1 MNAYFKGDKN
11 VFVFEPIPKAK
22 RGRKKAVCHF
32 DRIRNG
38 TNEDIVEELE
48 KAIVWARSLTGRQ
61 WNAITNSPGGLK
73 AFIRETMERNGENE
87 SQT

>member
-11 VFVFEPIPKAK
+11 VFMFEPIPKSK
-22 RGRKKAVCHF
+22 RGRKMNLNHF

-48 KAIVWARSLTGRQ
+48 KAITWARDLPAKQ
-61 WNAITNSPGGLK
+61 WKAITSSPGGLK
-73 AFIRETMERNGENE
+73 AFIRETMERNE
-87 SQT
+87 Q